1 MEEEG
6 LSVSE
11 YSRRNRGNKSDG
23 YDDFDWEK
31 FDRRTR
37 SESTVSS
44 TDSEPL
50 RRRRQTTPEKPVRKR
65 TSSRTQEREP
75 LETPVRRTSST
86 SGTSTRKVATTA
98 PSVAP
103 VTRKKKR
110 KKQLSKEQVERRRK
124 IRKILIATI
133 LIVVV
138 VLSGVFVGMYAAVSR
153 EIKEMNLSG
162 LALNY
167 SSTLYY
173 YDKRGNEVE
182 IGPLHSDKNS
192 IPVESGEIS
201 PAFKDA
207 IVSIEDERFYTHPGV
222 DLKRT
227 VGATVKYVFS
237 KIGIGESSYG
247 GSTITQQVI
256 KNITLED
263 DFKATRKVKE
273 IMRALALENELS
285 KDEILTLYCN
295 VAYFGNGCNGVEA
308 ASRLYFNKSAI
319 DLNIQEAAS
328 IAGITQYPSMYDPIL
343 NPENNVEKRN
353 IVLKKMYEL
362 GKITKDE
369 YDVAVASP
377 LELDKGTIRNQG
389 GRTSYFE
396 DMLVNDLIRDLME
409 RKNYTEEFA
418 TSQVFNGGLKIYAT
432 IDPNVQS
439 AMENVFENQKL
450 SNCQAAMVVIDPHTG
465 QVKGVIGGLGPKT
478 DIRGFN
484 RADQAVR
491 QPGSAIKPL
500 AVYAPA
506 VDLGKI
512 TAADVI
518 KDEAITI
525 GNDNWKPKNAYSG
538 FKGYMT
544 VKEAVARSSNIPAV
558 KVLDEVGLSNSY
570 GYLKNKFQLSTIVD
584 GDKNYSSLA
593 LGGLTKGVTVREM
606 AAAYGVFVNS
616 GKYIAPYTYTKVTNP
631 KGEVVLENYANETQ
645 AISETAA
652 YIMADILSG
661 PTTMSMGTAT
671 GAYVRS
677 GMPTYG
683 KTGTTDDDFDKWFV
697 GFTPYYV
704 GAVWYGFDNPSSLK
718 AAGISSNPG
727 VSSWKKVFDEISED
741 LPNKTLQKPSSVKEA
756 YFCPISGNIPSE
768 TCGSVKGYF
777 VPGTQPK
784 QPCTNHYGEELP
796 TEEPEETEDPNAT
809 EDPDATENP
818 NATPKPTTGPAATP
832 TPSGT
837 GEGTGTET
845 VTPPDSGSNE
855 PSGEIIT
862 E

>member
-1 MEEEG
+1 M
-6 LSVSE
+6 SE
-11 YSRRNRGNKSDG
+11 YSRRNRGNNSGG

-37 SESTVSS
+37 SESTVTS

-50 RRRRQTTPEKPVRKR
+50 RRRRQTK
-65 TSSRTQEREP
+65 S
-75 LETPVRRTSST
+75 ETPVRRRTSPVERERATRERTTRET
-86 SGTSTRKVATTA
+86 SARGTSTRKVSATEQ
-98 PSVAP
+98 SVAP

-124 IRKILIATI
+124 IRKVLIATI

-192 IPVESGEIS
+192 IPVESAEIS

-222 DLKRT
+222 DIKRT
-227 VGATVKYVFS
+227 VGATVKYVLS
-237 KIGIGESSYG
+237 KVGIGESSYG

-308 ASRLYFNKSAI
+308 AARLYFNKSAI

-328 IAGITQYPSMYDPIL
+328 IAGITQYPSMYDPIV

-369 YDVAVASP
+369 YEVAVESP

-389 GRTSYFE
+389 VKTSYFE
-396 DMLVNDLIRDLME
+396 DLLVNDLIRDLME

-432 IDPNVQS
+432 VDPNVQS
-439 AMENVFENQKL
+439 AMENVFENQQL
-450 SNCQAAMVVIDPHTG
+450 GNCQAAMVVIDPYTG

-512 TAADVI
+512 TAADII

-538 FKGYMT
+538 FKGPMT
-544 VKEAVARSSNIPAV
+544 VKEAIARSSNIPAV
-558 KVLDEVGLSNSY
+558 KVLDEVGLSNSF

-631 KGEVVLENYANETQ
+631 KGEVILENYANETQ
-645 AISETAA
+645 AISESAA
-652 YIMADILSG
+652 YIMADLLSG

-671 GAYVRS
+671 GAYVAS

-718 AAGISSNPG
+718 SAGISSNPG
-727 VSSWKKVFDEISED
+727 VSSWKKVFDKISAEQ
-741 LPNKTLQKPSSVKEA
+741 PNKSLQKPSSVREA

-768 TCGSVKGYF
+768 TCASVRGFF

-784 QPCTNHYGEELP
+784 QLCTNHYGEELP
-796 TEEPEETEDPNAT
+796 TAEPSEEPTTSPGPSETPGAT
-809 EDPDATENP
+809 A
-818 NATPKPTTGPAATP
+818 
-832 TPSGT
+832 S
-837 GEGTGTET
+837 
-845 VTPPDSGSNE
+845 PDSTHTPANTATSPPSQGSTDNGTNTNPE
-855 PSGEIIT
+855 PPSQSGNGDTSGEIIT